1 TKVYTYDGLGRLTS
15 EQQVREP
22 PGYEDGQHG
31 WVFNTVRVLIYDPFP
46 QNGVTEHL
54 PVKWGALDS
63 TGWHL
68 TNQTSTHK
76 PYDGL
81 GRLFQSFVSVTGAS
95 SPEQGGQPNEVHS
108 YSYDYRGNLV
118 AARDPDPT
126 NDSNPPVVHN
136 FFYDDRNRL
145 IQVQPP
151 TGSPLQ
157 VSYDAWQ

>member
-1 TKVYTYDGLGRLTS
+1 S
-15 EQQVREP
+15 
-22 PGYEDGQHG
+22 
-31 WVFNTVRVLIYDPFP
+31 
-46 QNGVTEHL
+46 
-54 PVKWGALDS
+54 
-63 TGWHL
+63 
-68 TNQTSTHK
+68 
-76 PYDGL
+76 
-81 GRLFQSFVSVTGAS
+81 VSVTGAS

-157 VSYDAWQ
+157 VSYDAWQKTVTDPDGKVKKQFFDGAGQLALVQEFDGAATATTAYKYDGVGRLAYVIDADGKTTSMSHDGQGHRTSIIRPGSRTWTYSYD